1 MKLTRNLL
9 ALAVTFS
16 LILPAI
22 LVFQTQAVF
31 AQNVNALQRGYR
43 TGYSDGY
50 MAGYRDTIDSLD
62 KSITRHREY
71 EAADRAYNK
80 DFGALEDYRD
90 GYRQGFEKGYETGFE
105 KKGFDSTTPA
115 DLARKGVNTIA
126 PAAPAASTE
135 PSKTQS
141 NSVDTSP
148 PPPVRSETTT
158 DVDLEKDRSVVQKVS
173 YTGDVLT
180 IAKDTEI
187 MLELQNDLNTDTTR
201 EGERFTAKV
210 VSPLELDGAIVEG
223 HVEKLQQPGR
233 IKRTAEL
240 QLSFDRIVASGNRW
254 SNFNGMLV
262 EVMPIQGDNIRRVTD
277 EGTAIGQSSMKGD
290 ATRVGIST
298 GAGAGIG
305 AIAGGP
311 VGAAI
316 GAGIGAAYGIG
327 SAMIE
332 RGKHIRLNK
341 NQQIRVR
348 SSYEIRIK

>member
-1 MKLTRNLL
+1 MKLTRSLL

-16 LILPAI
+16 LILPVI
-22 LVFQTQAVF
+22 FVFQTQAAL
-31 AQNVNALQRGYR
+31 AQNSNALQRGYR

-80 DFGALEDYRD
+80 DFGAIEDYRD
-90 GYRQGFEKGYETGFE
+90 GYRQGFEKGYDTGFE
-105 KKGFDSTTPA
+105 KKSFDSTAPA
-115 DLARKGVNTIA
+115 DLARKGANSTSSARPIV
-126 PAAPAASTE
+126 ASE
-135 PSKTQS
+135 PPQTQS
-141 NSVDTSP
+141 NSTDTDTP
-148 PPPVRSETTT
+148 PLQSETKT

-173 YTGDVLT
+173 YTGDVIM

-187 MLELQNDLNTDTTR
+187 VLELQDDLNTETTR

-210 VSPLELDGAIVEG
+210 VSPSELDGAIVEG

-240 QLSFDRIVASGNRW
+240 QLSFDRIVASANRW
-254 SNFNGMLV
+254 SNFSGMLV

-316 GAGIGAAYGIG
+316 GAGVGAAYGIG

-332 RGKHIRLNK
+332 RGKHIRLTK

-348 SSYEIRIK
+348 SSYEIQIK